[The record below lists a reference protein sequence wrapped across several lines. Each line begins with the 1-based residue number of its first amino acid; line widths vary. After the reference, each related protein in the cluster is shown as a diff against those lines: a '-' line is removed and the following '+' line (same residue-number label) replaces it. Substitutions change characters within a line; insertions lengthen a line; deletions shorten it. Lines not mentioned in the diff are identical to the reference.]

1 MVGDDAAFGLHV
13 LSPDSAQSG
22 RAPCLQNLDIV
33 ARHEEDDG
41 LNLAR
46 PLKAGAEQ
54 EPVCIV
60 GAARESPSA
69 AQLVT
74 VAGQYCFSGLHVA
87 ARHEG
92 ARVRIPD
99 IRLRL
104 CWEEREMESEEAHHA
119 GEPAGDRKST
129 RLNSSH

>member
-1 MVGDDAAFGLHV
+1 MFRRPPVPTRPYT
-13 LSPDSAQSG
+13 LSPYTTLFLSD
-22 RAPCLQNLDIV
+22 LDIGP
-33 ARHEEDDG
+33 RHEEDDG

-54 EPVCIV
+54 GPVCIV
-60 GAARESPSA
+60 GAARDSLSA

-74 VAGQYCFSGLHVA
+74 VAGQYCFSALHVA

-104 CWEEREMESEEAHHA
+104 CWEEREMESEA
-119 GEPAGDRKST
+119 DRQSVV
-129 RLNSSH
+129 